1 MAVTQGLLAASVAD
15 AAPVT
20 LRGTAFGIY
29 DLSVGFATFVA
40 SAVAGTLL
48 LPSPSAGWPIFL
60 GAKVIVLETEGG
72 KRPKPHGC
80 LRALFKKNYSTPTV
94 KNQACTSSNYVSFMF
109 AAGFTQGRIIRANK
123 AVELQPS
130 AAAIVPLQRE
140 MLTSQ

>member
-1 MAVTQGLLAASVAD
+1 MAA
-15 AAPVT
+15 
-20 LRGTAFGIY
+20 Y
-29 DLSVGFATFVA
+29 
-40 SAVAGTLL
+40 
-48 LPSPSAGWPIFL
+48 
-60 GAKVIVLETEGG
+60 VLFS
-72 KRPKPHGC
+72 KN
-80 LRALFKKNYSTPTV
+80 NYSTPTV